1 MELTILFPYWS
12 GKTCDLDKSIFA
24 PDFSN
29 SPDKFIWA
37 HPCSAMVGRA
47 IALRWPLFSVGRD
60 GALRRPRRVA
70 AAQSGAPSVTGRFVG
85 VVHARS
91 ARSAR
96 AGPSQRDGP
105 TLRCAA
111 EHGADGAARRPC

>member
-60 GALRRPRRVA
+60 GAARRLYQLYLCWRNNTQTSAPRRTTKTMPTTTRKILEPRSVFFSKPVVLN
-70 AAQSGAPSVTGRFVG
+70 SGLAPV
-85 VVHARS
+85 
-91 ARSAR
+91 
-96 AGPSQRDGP
+96 P
-105 TLRCAA
+105 
-111 EHGADGAARRPC
+111 